1 MRNRRSKWDALLEAL
16 LPGQTPVTFLMML
29 FCVATYLLGALQT
42 RLIWESDGAALLRM
56 GANFGPQTLA
66 GGEWWRLGTYAFLHG
81 GVIHLLFNMMALN
94 NLGPLIELRLG
105 TARFG
110 ALYTLSAVTGGI
122 GSLVSGNALS
132 VGASGAITG
141 LIGAGIIIGHL
152 TPGAMAKE
160 IRDRLLFWLG
170 INLLIGFMPGSGL
183 NIDNGAHIGGLVGG
197 AALGWAFLKL
207 ERSAPGFVA
216 AARIPLGL
224 LPVLL
229 VASLGWQ
236 FYLMRNVAPIR
247 GGAAALGEAGEE
259 ALMRSCFDAL
269 ETEYWAEAERPCG
282 TWRYAVPDRTIP
294 YLIMSALYEEL
305 GQTGRADRERRLI
318 LALAPDAEDMA
329 NLTMPPSER
338 IKVYIAASR

>member
-1 MRNRRSKWDALLEAL
+1 MRHRRSSWDTFLEAL

-29 FCVATYLLGALQT
+29 FCIGTYILGAIQT
-42 RLIWESDGAALLRM
+42 GLVWESDGAALLRL
-56 GANFGPQTLA
+56 GANFGPQTMA

-81 GVIHLLFNMMALN
+81 GMLHLGFNMMALN
-94 NLGPLIELRLG
+94 NLGPLIEMRLG
-105 TARFG
+105 SARYG
-110 ALYTLSAVTGGI
+110 ALYALSAVTGGI
-122 GSLVSGNALS
+122 GSLVSGTALS

-152 TPGAMAKE
+152 TPGAMAKH

-183 NIDNGAHIGGLVGG
+183 NIDNGAHIGGLIGG
-197 AALGWAFLKL
+197 AALGWLFLTL
-207 ERSAPGFVA
+207 ERVAPSFASTMRV
-216 AARIPLGL
+216 PLGL
-224 LPVLL
+224 LPVAL

-236 FYLMRNVAPIR
+236 LYLMRNVAPIH

-269 ETEYWAEAERPCG
+269 ESEDWPAAERPCG

-294 YLIMSALYEEL
+294 YLVMAALYEQL
-305 GQTGRADRERRLI
+305 GETSRAEREKALI
-318 LALAPDAEDMA
+318 LELAPDAADMA
-329 NLTMPPSER
+329 NLTMSPPER
-338 IKVYIAASR
+338 LKVYMAASR